1 MAQAPAGLNFVAH
14 AGARIAWQAQGPADR
29 PALLLANSLGSD
41 MGSWDAV
48 VGLLADRFRV
58 IRYDA
63 RGHGASTLDASSR
76 GVDYSIE
83 LLARDAL
90 AVADAAGAS
99 RFHFAGVSIGGMI
112 GMWLG
117 RHAAHRLDRLVLSN
131 TAARLPAQVWAER
144 IAAVK
149 ASGLASQVEAT
160 MQRWF
165 TPAFQ
170 TQAQVQAD
178 CQAVIA
184 RARATFLKV
193 DLDGYLGCAA
203 AVRDMDQRDTLPGI
217 AVPTLVV
224 TGRYDPS
231 TPPELGQEIAA
242 QIPGAAC
249 VELPLAHMPQLER
262 PGDFVGLLREFLVS

>member
-1 MAQAPAGLNFVAH
+1 VSVAQAPAGLNFVAH
-14 AGARIAWQAQGPADR
+14 AGALIAWQAQGPADR

-48 VGLLADRFRV
+48 VGLLADQFRV
-58 IRYDA
+58 VRYDA
-63 RGHGASTLDASSR
+63 RGHGASTLEASAR
-76 GVDYSIE
+76 GVDYAIE

-99 RFHFAGVSIGGMI
+99 WFHFAGVSIGGMI

-170 TQAQVQAD
+170 AQTEAEG
-178 CQAVIA
+178 QAVIA

-203 AVRDMDQRDTLPGI
+203 AVRDMDQGGDLPGI

-242 QIPGAAC
+242 RIPGAAC

-262 PGDFVGLLREFLVS
+262 PSDFAGVLREFLVS

>member
-1 MAQAPAGLNFVAH
+1 MAQALAGLNFVAH

-48 VGLLADRFRV
+48 VGLLADQFRV

-63 RGHGASTLDASSR
+63 RGHGASTLEASAR
-76 GVDYSIE
+76 GVDYAME

-90 AVADAAGAS
+90 AVADAAGAT
-99 RFHFAGVSIGGMI
+99 RFHFAGVSIGGMV

-131 TAARLPAQVWAER
+131 TAARLPTQVWAER

-149 ASGLASQVEAT
+149 ASGLPSQVEAT

-165 TPAFQ
+165 TPAFHAQ
-170 TQAQVQAD
+170 TEAEG
-178 CQAVIA
+178 QAVIS
-184 RARATFLKV
+184 RARATFLNV

-203 AVRDMDQRDTLPGI
+203 AVRDMDQGGDLPGI

-242 QIPGAAC
+242 RIPGAAC

-262 PGDFVGLLREFLVS
+262 PGDFAGVLREFLVR

>member
-14 AGARIAWQAQGPADR
+14 AGARIAWQVQGRADR

-48 VGLLADRFRV
+48 VGLLADQFRV

-63 RGHGASTLDASSR
+63 RGHGASTLEVSAR
-76 GVDYSIE
+76 GVDYTIE

-90 AVADAAGAS
+90 AVADAAGAI

-117 RHAAHRLDRLVLSN
+117 RHAVHRLDRLVLSN
-131 TAARLPAQVWAER
+131 TAARLPTQVWAER
-144 IAAVK
+144 IALVK
-149 ASGLASQVEAT
+149 AAGLGSQVEAT

-170 TQAQVQAD
+170 AQTEAEA
-178 CQAVIA
+178 QAVIA

-203 AVRDMDQRDTLPGI
+203 AVRDMDQGGGLPEI
-217 AVPTLVV
+217 SVPTLVV
-224 TGRYDPS
+224 TGRHDPS

-242 QIPGAAC
+242 RIPGAAC
-249 VELPLAHMPQLER
+249 LELPLAHMPQLER
-262 PGDFVGLLREFLVS
+262 PGDFAGVLREFLVR

>member
-1 MAQAPAGLNFVAH
+1 MAQAQAGLNFVAH

-48 VGLLADRFRV
+48 VGLLADQFRV

-63 RGHGASTLDASSR
+63 RGHGASTLEASAR
-76 GVDYSIE
+76 GVDYAME

-90 AVADAAGAS
+90 AVADAAGAA

-117 RHAAHRLDRLVLSN
+117 RNAAPRLDRLVLSN
-131 TAARLPAQVWAER
+131 TAARLPTQVWADR
-144 IAAVK
+144 IAVVK
-149 ASGLASQVEAT
+149 ASGLASQVDAT

-165 TPAFQ
+165 TPAFHA
-170 TQAQVQAD
+170 QAVEQSEA
-178 CQAVIA
+178 QAVIA
-184 RARATFLKV
+184 RARATFLNV
-193 DLDGYLGCAA
+193 DVDGYLGCAA
-203 AVRDMDQRDTLPGI
+203 AVRDMDQRGDLPGI
-217 AVPTLVV
+217 AVPTLVI

-242 QIPGAAC
+242 RVPGANC
-249 VELPLAHMPQLER
+249 VELPLAHMPQLEQ
-262 PGDFVGLLREFLVS
+262 PGDFVGVVRGFLGG

>member
-1 MAQAPAGLNFVAH
+1 MSVAQALAGLNFVAH

-48 VGLLADRFRV
+48 VGLLADQLRV
-58 IRYDA
+58 VRYDA
-63 RGHGASTLDASSR
+63 RGHGASTLEASAR
-76 GVDYSIE
+76 GVDYAIE

-131 TAARLPAQVWAER
+131 TAARLPTQVWAER

-170 TQAQVQAD
+170 AQTDAEG
-178 CQAVIA
+178 QAVIA

-203 AVRDMDQRDTLPGI
+203 AVRDMDQRGDLPGI

-224 TGRYDPS
+224 TGRDDPS

-242 QIPGAAC
+242 HIPGAAC

-262 PGDFVGLLREFLVS
+262 PGDFVGVMRGFLGR

>member
-1 MAQAPAGLNFVAH
+1 MQAAAALSGVVH
-14 AGARIAWQAQGPADR
+14 AGGRIAWQAQGPVDR

-41 MGSWDAV
+41 MGSWDPA
-48 VGLLADRFRV
+48 LAWLADHFRV

-63 RGHGASTLDASSR
+63 RGHGASTLEATAR
-76 GVDYSIE
+76 GVDYPIE
-83 LLARDAL
+83 MLARDAL
-90 AVADAAGAS
+90 AVADAAGAT

-131 TAARLPAQVWAER
+131 TAARLPAQVWADR
-144 IAAVK
+144 IATVK
-149 ASGLASQVEAT
+149 AAGLASQVEAT

-170 TQAQVQAD
+170 AQAAGQE
-178 CQAVIA
+178 VIA

-193 DLDGYLGCAA
+193 DVDGYLGCAA
-203 AVRDMDQRDTLPGI
+203 AVRDMDQRSDLPAI
-217 AVPTLVV
+217 TVPTLVV
-224 TGRYDPS
+224 TGRFDPS

-242 QIPGAAC
+242 RIPGAAC

-262 PGDFVGLLREFLVS
+262 PGDFVGVVRDFLGG